1 MFNVIKKIKN
11 SLTRVLKWQI
21 KESDHSRLETPL
33 RPHSESS
40 AGGHGWGWGPERVR
54 DRHILTHLHIDMQQ
68 QHKTHIHN
76 NGGHTYIHTHT
87 QTSFIHTQDFCDYGE
102 IVYQVL

>member
-40 AGGHGWGWGPERVR
+40 AGGHGWGWGPERVG
-54 DRHILTHLHIDMQQ
+54 DRHILTHTSIFS
-68 QHKTHIHN
+68 N
-76 NGGHTYIHTHT
+76 NIKHTFIVTVGIRMST
-87 QTSFIHTQDFCDYGE
+87 RTLRRRSSIPRTSVIME
-102 IVYQVL
+102 R